1 MEPIVLAFVLGA
13 TLMAGAMYPQLGSA
27 AGPVPA
33 ASAEGRAA
41 GQERER
47 KRKQMEREA
56 NKPQSSLLAFF
67 RRSTAYQPDTQVR
80 GPPPDEEEEEARR
93 KALAQ
98 GRWGCFVRDLFAKL
112 KRAGGRPPNPRQ
124 LQKEPRKWFPG
135 IVRKPNSEN
144 KCTKIT
150 EDDLKLCPNPNYV
163 LHFRAREIPDFA
175 KGYVAVEL
183 TRDNFGSGK
192 DHKWLATKRS
202 KPPSP

>member
-1 MEPIVLAFVLGA
+1 MEPIVLAVVLGA

-27 AGPVPA
+27 AGPA

-80 GPPPDEEEEEARR
+80 RPPPDEEEEEARR
-93 KALAQ
+93 KELAQ

-112 KRAGGRPPNPRQ
+112 KRAGGRPPNPR
-124 LQKEPRKWFPG
+124 EM
-135 IVRKPNSEN
+135 
-144 KCTKIT
+144 
-150 EDDLKLCPNPNYV
+150 
-163 LHFRAREIPDFA
+163 PDFA